1 MANEPVGPR
10 VESPPGMGGRARP
23 CATAP
28 WLGLTG
34 AGRTSRTRWVTAAH
48 AVQPL
53 RTMLNTVM
61 NVLETLGNAIP
72 EFAKS
77 VAETTASASRTAG
90 AATADVA
97 RSVGSSTAH
106 AAKQAGS
113 ATYDAAKVAR
123 DATFDAARVA
133 GPAIYDAARVAGHA
147 TYDAAKVARDATM
160 DAARTA
166 GAATAH
172 AAKEVADRASDLA
185 RRVPRNGWIGIA
197 AAAAA
202 IGGTVLV
209 VRYLK
214 ARGEALHAAEAAAL
228 KAGKAPTPGGHK
240 RRANKK
246 QGTHAA
252 N

>member
-1 MANEPVGPR
+1 
-10 VESPPGMGGRARP
+10 MGARARHHWIGP
-23 CATAP
+23 S
-28 WLGLTG
+28 LGA
-34 AGRTSRTRWVTAAH
+34 AGGGGQNGSRWVAAAH
-48 AVQPL
+48 TVQPL

-77 VAETTASASRTAG
+77 VAETTAAASRTAG
-90 AATADVA
+90 AATADLA
-97 RSVGSSTAH
+97 RSVGASTTH

-113 ATYDAAKVAR
+113 STY
-123 DATFDAARVA
+123 DAARVA
-133 GPAIYDAARVAGHA
+133 GPAIYDAARGAGHA
-147 TYDAAKVARDATM
+147 TYDAAKVALDATV

-172 AAKEVADRASDLA
+172 AAKEVADRATDLA

-202 IGGTVLV
+202 IGGTMLV

-214 ARGEALHAAEAAAL
+214 ARGEALHAAEAAAR

-240 RRANKK
+240 RRGNKK